1 MASDKEELSIADKD
15 SFLMI
20 VDLLNEMVIRY
31 WIEGGWGIDV
41 LIGKQTRPHRYID
54 VDFDADQEELLM
66 QKLIDLGYERIMDQ
80 RPVRAELYHPNYG
93 YIDIHPFIISKS
105 GTMKQANPEG
115 GFFELASEWF
125 SQGTF
130 EDRLIPCVSVEG
142 QRLFHTGY
150 ELRDVDHADLK
161 QLNAAFPPA
170 EEE

>member
-1 MASDKEELSIADKD
+1 
-15 SFLMI
+15 
-20 VDLLNEMVIRY
+20 
-31 WIEGGWGIDV
+31 
-41 LIGKQTRPHRYID
+41 
-54 VDFDADQEELLM
+54 
-66 QKLIDLGYERIMDQ
+66 
-80 RPVRAELYHPNYG
+80 
-93 YIDIHPFIISKS
+93 
-105 GTMKQANPEG
+105 MKQANPEG

-142 QRLFHTGY
+142 QRLFHSGY